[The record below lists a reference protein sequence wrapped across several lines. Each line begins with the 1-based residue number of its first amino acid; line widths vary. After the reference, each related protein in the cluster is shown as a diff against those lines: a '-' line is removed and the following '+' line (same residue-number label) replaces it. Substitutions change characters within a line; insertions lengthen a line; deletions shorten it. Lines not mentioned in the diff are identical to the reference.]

1 MEGELFRLVSQ
12 AEGVAGGMGTAINL
26 NMASVVGEGEDC
38 GDLSVLFLERYDP
51 VEFFLLI

>member
-26 NMASVVGEGEDC
+26 NLPSVVGEGEDC

-51 VEFFLLI
+51 VEFFY

>member
-26 NMASVVGEGEDC
+26 NLAGEGEDC

-51 VEFFLLI
+51 VEFFY